1 MDNRRIQGN
10 KMSGIGLKQKISA
23 LLVLI
28 GLIPFVIFYFYSAG
42 KIADLSLHTSK
53 DRLVSLRETKKIQ
66 IENYFKNIAAQAKT
80 FSASF
85 MVVDAMDKF
94 NTTFNQVEEQTVDSN
109 TVNLEAKLSTRYRYQ
124 QENTPGASSD
134 ALSRWIPK
142 GKTSQILQ
150 NLYIADNSS
159 PIGEKD
165 KLDTAGDG
173 TMYSEIH
180 GQYHPTIRKFLE
192 EFGYYDIFLVD
203 ADTGFVV
210 YSVFKEVD
218 YATNLKTGPYKDTG
232 IGKVFQKALAAGS
245 PDAVVI
251 EDFAPY
257 EPSYNASASFIASP
271 IYDAGEMTGVLIFQA
286 PVDKIND
293 VMTSGNNWKG
303 VGLGD
308 SGEVYMVGQDFK
320 MRNNS
325 RFLIEAPDDY
335 FKFLKDLGVDAAVI
349 EKQKVLKTSIGISEV
364 KTIGSIASLQ
374 GKTDF
379 QIFPDYRGVSVL
391 SAYAPVDILGL
402 KWGILAEIDEDEAF
416 IVQKTIQTAS
426 IYLGVGLVVGIL
438 IIALFFASSFSK
450 RIRAIADSMR
460 KIADGELRSQA
471 LVVTSSDELG
481 QLQTS
486 YNEMS
491 VVMQNIA
498 SQAGDIASGE
508 LGNEY
513 DLKGELAESFGGMV
527 LALKEKVKADAEM
540 ARIAAIVENNPGNMM
555 VADLDYKLSYINPAA
570 KATLKTIE
578 QYLPVKVDSILGQTI
593 DVFHKNPSIQRKI
606 LSDPRNLP
614 HQGMIQVGPEILDL
628 RINPIIDNNGNY
640 LGPLV
645 DWSVVTE
652 KVAMEKNAEE
662 MAERERTQAEDL
674 KQKVDSL
681 LAVVGAAAKG
691 DLTHE
696 VTIEGQDAIGQMA
709 AGLKQL
715 LTNLRLDMTSISETA
730 QFLSSSSEEL
740 TATGQQMGAA
750 AEETSAQANVVA
762 GASEEISRSV
772 QVVATGTEEMGASI
786 REISRNASEAAR
798 VAGEA
803 VKVAENANTNVKKLS
818 LSSEEIGQV
827 VKVITS
833 IAEQTNL
840 LALNATIEAA
850 RAGDAGKG
858 FAVVANEVKELANQT
873 AKATDEISQKIRT
886 IQEDSQNSV
895 QAIGEISTII
905 NTINDI
911 SNTIASAVEEQ
922 TATAT
927 EMERNVQQAA
937 RGSEEIN
944 QNISGVATAANETSC
959 GVTQSQQATQELSKM
974 AVSLQQMVSK
984 FKI

>member
-257 EPSYNASASFIASP
+257 EPSYNASASFMASP
-271 IYDAGEMTGVLIFQA
+271 IYDVGEMIGVLIFQA

-491 VVMQNIA
+491 VAMQNIA